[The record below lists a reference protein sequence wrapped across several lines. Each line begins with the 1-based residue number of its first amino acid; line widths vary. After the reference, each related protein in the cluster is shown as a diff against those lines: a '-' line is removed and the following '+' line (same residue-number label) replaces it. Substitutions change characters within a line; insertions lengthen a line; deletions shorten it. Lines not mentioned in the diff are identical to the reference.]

1 MPMNSELLDTAVKLA
16 ALGTSGVCVAALV
29 WTGLFMARLPAEQE
43 RNKHASLR
51 NYMLMCFGIAIVS
64 GVSGA
69 FSPTAEKMR
78 ELEATNRAQA
88 ERVAAFERAAHER
101 EGRYALIREQVRTV
115 MKLAKV
121 NSIIAASVGPYLDRI
136 LELLGPETPAVSAR

>member
-1 MPMNSELLDTAVKLA
+1 MNSELLDTAVKLA

-29 WTGLFMARLPAEQE
+29 WTGLFMARMPAEQE

-69 FSPTAEKMR
+69 FSPTAERSR
-78 ELEATNRAQA
+78 ELQATNQAQA
-88 ERVAAFERAAHER
+88 EKIAAFDKAEHER
-101 EGRYALIREQVRTV
+101 DARNELIREQVRAV
-115 MKLAKV
+115 VKLAKV
-121 NSIIAASVGPYLDRI
+121 NSIICASVGPYLDKI
-136 LELLGPETPAVSAR
+136 LELLGPEKSAVAAK